1 MYVCV
6 SSSDFASLYDF
17 LFDFGTV
24 PTRGSFC
31 FSFYS
36 DLVWSGYELCQMWFF
51 NKDTV
56 SLISSM
62 FVPRS
67 SVFISQV
74 VNRKDLSIYHDKES
88 VIKRW
93 LMMG

>member
-36 DLVWSGYELCQMWFF
+36 DLV
-51 NKDTV
+51 
-56 SLISSM
+56 
-62 FVPRS
+62 
-67 SVFISQV
+67 
-74 VNRKDLSIYHDKES
+74 
-88 VIKRW
+88 
-93 LMMG
+93 